1 MLVPEARTDRTF
13 RDYHRAHRQAAGA
26 QGEDS
31 PSFGIPSV
39 GDPYPR
45 CSFPSLEAAVW
56 VRETSPDQFPP
67 FDMALFEAFF
77 ARNEDISDSTV
88 LVRLA
93 EQCGLDGR
101 ALIGALRDGSCRE
114 HVVVES
120 REAGRLAITAIPAVV
135 LPGRP
140 PIVGAVPYADLR
152 RAAEAAL
159 RGNGAT

>member
-1 MLVPEARTDRTF
+1 VLVPEARAGRTF
-13 RDYHRAHRQAAGA
+13 REYHRAHRQAAATQGA
-26 QGEDS
+26 DA
-31 PSFGIPSV
+31 PTFGIPNV

-45 CSFPSLEAAVW
+45 CSFPALEAAVW
-56 VRETSPDQFPP
+56 VRQTSSERFPT
-67 FDMALFEAFF
+67 FDAVLFEGFF
-77 ARNEDISDSTV
+77 GRNEDISDSTI

-101 ALIGALRDGSCRE
+101 ALIGALRDGNCRE
-114 HVVVES
+114 QVVVES

-152 RAAEAAL
+152 RAVEAAL